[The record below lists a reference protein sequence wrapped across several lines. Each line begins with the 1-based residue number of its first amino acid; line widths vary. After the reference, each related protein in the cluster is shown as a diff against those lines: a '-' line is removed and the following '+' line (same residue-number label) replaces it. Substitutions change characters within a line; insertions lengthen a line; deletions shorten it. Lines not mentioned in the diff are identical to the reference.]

1 MILSC
6 DFFNDGQYIIL
17 TTLEGDASIVSL
29 QDNMN
34 IIKHETIETNQRSNI
49 AYCSHVVRQEEGVF
63 LIGSENKLVTKY
75 KFDSKDLQLE
85 KQGFFKGHSNSV
97 RHVSVSPSTKHLLS
111 TCEDHSLRLWDYHSY
126 EPKVIF
132 SGHHDNVTGGAFV
145 DENTAVSCSWDL
157 SVKIWKF

>member
-6 DFFNDGQYIIL
+6 DFFPDDQFIL
-17 TTLEGDASIVSL
+17 MTTLEGDASIVSL

-49 AYCSHVVRQEEGVF
+49 AYCCSCVKSEPGTF
-63 LIGSENKLVTKY
+63 LIGAENKLITKFT
-75 KFDSKDLQLE
+75 FDPKDLQIE

-97 RHVSVSPSTKHLLS
+97 RHVDVSRSRQHLLS
-111 TCEDHSLRLWDYHSY
+111 TCEDHSLRLWDYQSY
-126 EPKVIF
+126 QPLVIF

-157 SVKIWKF
+157 TVKVWKF